1 MIGEVLLESVHDTLR
16 MLPVL
21 VPVYILLE
29 YLSHREVPGLVR
41 RFRLGGPAGP
51 LVGTLLGIIPQCSMS
66 VLVTS
71 LFASGRVSLGTV
83 LATYLATSD
92 EALPLMIAEGRHA
105 RVVVVFVALK
115 VVIAI
120 AAGYLADLV
129 LGRRYAEQPPTGHV
143 IHSHTESVSW
153 KEIVLHGLRH
163 SAVVTAWVLSA
174 TFLLGLMLALGPG
187 RIQWLAGTGGD
198 GTGAWWAVP
207 RVAVV
212 TLFGMIPNCAA
223 SVAITEAFLKAGLPF
238 GTAVAGLSAG
248 AGFGPIVLVREA
260 KLRQALTVLAWLAAV
275 AMAAGL
281 AIDLWYPYSIPV
293 R

>member
-1 MIGEVLLESVHDTLR
+1 MTEVLLESVYDTLR

-105 RVVVVFVALK
+105 RVIVVFVALK

-129 LGRRYAEQPPTGHV
+129 LGRRYAELPPTGHV

-153 KEIVLHGLRH
+153 KDIVVHGVRH
-163 SAVVTAWVLSA
+163 SAVVTAWVFSA
-174 TFLLGLMLALGPG
+174 TFLLGLMLAFGAE
-187 RIQWLAGTGGD
+187 RVSWLTASQG
-198 GTGAWWAVP
+198 WSVP
-207 RVAVV
+207 RVAAV
-212 TLFGMIPNCAA
+212 TIFGMIPNCAA
-223 SVAITEAFLKAGLPF
+223 SVAITEAFLRAGLPF

-248 AGFGPIVLVREA
+248 AGFGPIVLLREA
-260 KLRQALTVLAWLAAV
+260 KLRQAMIVLAWLAAV

-281 AIDLWYPYSIPV
+281 AIDAWYPFSIPV

>member
-1 MIGEVLLESVHDTLR
+1 MIGEVLLEGANDTLR

-29 YLSHREVPGLVR
+29 YLSHREVPGLVG

-51 LVGTLLGIIPQCSMS
+51 LVGTVLGIIPQCSMS

-92 EALPLMIAEGRHA
+92 EALPLMVAEGRHA

-115 VVIAI
+115 VAIAL

-129 LGRRYAEQPPTGHV
+129 LGRRYADQPPTGHV
-143 IHSHTESVSW
+143 IHSHTEKASW
-153 KEIVLHGLRH
+153 AEIVGHGVRH
-163 SAVVTAWVLSA
+163 SAVVVAWVFSA
-174 TFLLGLMLALGPG
+174 TFLLGLMLA
-187 RIQWLAGTGGD
+187 WGGD
-198 GTGAWWAVP
+198 RVSWLTGSPGWSVP
-207 RVAVV
+207 RVVGV

-238 GTAVAGLSAG
+238 GTTIAGLSAG
-248 AGFGPIVLVREA
+248 AGFGPIVLLREVR
-260 KLRQALTVLAWLAAV
+260 LRQALIVLGWLAAIAIV
-275 AMAAGL
+275 AGL
-281 AIDLWYPYSIPV
+281 VIDAWYPFSIPV

>member
-1 MIGEVLLESVHDTLR
+1 MMLGEVLVESVYDTAR

-29 YLSHREVPGLVR
+29 YLSHREVPGLVGK
-41 RFRLGGPAGP
+41 FRLGGPAGP

-92 EALPLMIAEGRHA
+92 EALPLMVAEGRHA
-105 RVVVVFVALK
+105 RVIVVFVALK
-115 VVIAI
+115 AVIAI
-120 AAGYLADLV
+120 GAGYLADLV
-129 LGRRYAEQPPTGHV
+129 LGRRYTELPPTGHV

-153 KEIVLHGLRH
+153 MEIVRHGVRH
-163 SAVVTAWVLSA
+163 SAVVVAWVFSA
-174 TFLLGLMLALGPG
+174 TFLLGLMLAWGSG
-187 RIQWLAGTGGD
+187 RISWLAGGLG
-198 GTGAWWAVP
+198 WSVP
-207 RVAVV
+207 RVAGV

-248 AGFGPIVLVREA
+248 AGFGPIVLLREA
-260 KLRQALTVLAWLAAV
+260 RLRQALTVLAWLAVV
-275 AMAAGL
+275 AMIAGL
-281 AIDLWYPYSIPV
+281 AIDAWYPFSIPV

>member
-1 MIGEVLLESVHDTLR
+1 MIGQVLLESAWDTLR

-29 YLSHREVPGLVR
+29 YLSHREIPGLVR

-105 RVVVVFVALK
+105 RVVVTFVALK

-129 LGRRYAEQPPTGHV
+129 LGRRYAELPPTGHV
-143 IHSHTESVSW
+143 IQSHTESVSW
-153 KEIVLHGLRH
+153 KEIVFHGVRH
-163 SAVVTAWVLSA
+163 SAIVIAWVFSA
-174 TFLLGLMLALGPG
+174 TFLLGLVLALGPG
-187 RIQWLAGTGGD
+187 RVSWLAGAPG
-198 GTGAWWAVP
+198 WSVP
-207 RVAVV
+207 RVALV

-248 AGFGPIVLVREA
+248 AGFGPIVLLREA
-260 KLRQALTVLAWLAAV
+260 KLRQALIVLAWLAAV
-275 AMAAGL
+275 AMVAGL
-281 AIDLWYPYSIPV
+281 AIDLWYPFSIPV